1 MSLEIITIRPEL
13 DKLRRLLT
21 TDPGISKQVTQLGR
35 NTFLIKTTS
44 LTTLNQILL
53 PEGFSL

>member
-1 MSLEIITIRPEL
+1 MEIITIRPEL
-13 DKLRRLLT
+13 DELRRLLT